1 MSRRVACL
9 TLLLAAVLAAPT
21 QAKDP
26 APGAPGAE
34 HAWAPADKH
43 GFGTAV
49 SRKSR
54 VYFTLRSAELSDV
67 YYPDL
72 GTPSLRSLEFVVSD
86 GRTFTDR
93 ETDPAVRSRVSALGG
108 SLTFRQTTATSR
120 WRLTKTW
127 IADPARSTVLA
138 RVRFESFTGR
148 PLRVFVL
155 ADPAPGD
162 DGNDDFGLS
171 LGSELVARDADVA
184 SAIAARP
191 LLRRTTSGY
200 AGSASDPWADLEA
213 DGDLDR
219 QYDATTAGNV
229 VQAAQTRLTGRGKRT
244 NMTLAIGFGAER
256 NSARARAAASLARL
270 FDRAGNRY
278 AAAWTK
284 YVSNLR
290 RPPRSV
296 RRNRQMLRLYRQSL
310 MVLAAA
316 EDKRYRGASVA
327 SPSMPW
333 VWGTLTL
340 SGTQD
345 SGPYHLVWPRDLY
358 HVATAQKV
366 AGDRAGARR
375 LLDYLWSV
383 QKPDGSFWQNT
394 EVSGEEN
401 WTDEQMD
408 QVGLPIVLSWWL
420 GRRGAT
426 DWEHVRRAADYI
438 VANGPDSRQERWE
451 NQSGWSP
458 NSIAAQI
465 AGLVCA
471 AEFARRHGDSARST
485 RYLQTADAYQRGVQG
500 WTATT
505 NGPYSPRPYYVRVT
519 KDGNPNDGST
529 YDLGD
534 NFPTPVDERTIVD
547 QSFLGLV
554 LFGAKRHDD
563 AVVRNSLA
571 VGDEVIRGG
580 TATRPLWYRFT
591 NDGYGETAT
600 GANWDIFPTKQRQ
613 TFGRL
618 WPLLTGERGEYEL
631 LAGGSARPHLRTIAR
646 TANDGLMLPEQV
658 WDGRPPASEPV
669 GEGTRSATPLAWTH
683 AQFIRLAWSID
694 RGTPVE
700 RPCVVARRYAGGC

>member
-1 MSRRVACL
+1 M
-9 TLLLAAVLAAPT
+9 
-21 QAKDP
+21 
-26 APGAPGAE
+26 
-34 HAWAPADKH
+34 
-43 GFGTAV
+43 
-49 SRKSR
+49 
-54 VYFTLRSAELSDV
+54 
-67 YYPDL
+67 
-72 GTPSLRSLEFVVSD
+72 
-86 GRTFTDR
+86 
-93 ETDPAVRSRVSALGG
+93 
-108 SLTFRQTTATSR
+108 
-120 WRLTKTW
+120 
-127 IADPARSTVLA
+127 
-138 RVRFESFTGR
+138 
-148 PLRVFVL
+148 
-155 ADPAPGD
+155 
-162 DGNDDFGLS
+162 
-171 LGSELVARDADVA
+171 
-184 SAIAARP
+184 
-191 LLRRTTSGY
+191 
-200 AGSASDPWADLEA
+200 
-213 DGDLDR
+213 
-219 QYDATTAGNV
+219 
-229 VQAAQTRLTGRGKRT
+229 
-244 NMTLAIGFGAER
+244 AIGFGAER
-256 NSARARAAASLARL
+256 DSARERAGASLERV

-278 AAAWTK
+278 AAAWID
-284 YVSNLR
+284 YVSELR

-296 RRNRQMLRLYRQSL
+296 RGDRQMLRLYRQSL
-310 MVLAAA
+310 MMLAAA

-358 HVATAQKV
+358 HVATAQQV
-366 AGDRAGARR
+366 AGDRDAARR
-375 LLDYLWSV
+375 LLDYLWRV

-394 EVSGEEN
+394 EVGGEEN

-426 DWEHVRRAADYI
+426 DWQHVRRAADYI

-471 AEFARRHGDSARST
+471 AELARRHGDSARST
-485 RYLQTADAYQRGVQG
+485 RYTATADAWQRGVEG

-534 NFPTPVDERTIVD
+534 NFPAPVDERTIVD

-554 LFGAKRHDD
+554 LLGVKRHDD

-571 VGDEVIRGG
+571 VGDEVIGGG

-600 GANWDIFPTKQRQ
+600 GADWDIFPTKERQ

-631 LAGGSARPHLRTIAR
+631 LAGGNPRPNLRTIAR

-694 RGTPVE
+694 RGTPIE
-700 RPCVVARRYAGGC
+700 RPCIVAQRYAGGC